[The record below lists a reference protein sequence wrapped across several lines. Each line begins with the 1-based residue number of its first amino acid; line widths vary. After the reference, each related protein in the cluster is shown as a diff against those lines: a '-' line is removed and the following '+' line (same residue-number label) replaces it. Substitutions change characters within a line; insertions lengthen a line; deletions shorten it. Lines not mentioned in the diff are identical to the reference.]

1 MKSIKSFLF
10 LLVTFFFLAASSAEA
25 QTDPNQTAPK
35 KGMSRK
41 AKGAII
47 GTGAGAVGG
56 GIIGGRKGAVIG
68 GAAGAV
74 GGGIIGRKKDKKKD
88 PVRHEQYSKQ

>member
-1 MKSIKSFLF
+1 MKSFKAFLL
-10 LLVTFFFLAASSAEA
+10 LLVTFFFLASSAVQA
-25 QTDPNQTAPK
+25 QTEPK
-35 KGMSRK
+35 KKWSRK
-41 AKGAII
+41 AKGAAI
-47 GTGAGAVGG
+47 GTGVGAGTGA
-56 GIIGGRKGAVIG
+56 IIGGTKGAIIG